1 MTPARAVEVATMFE
15 DTVLSVRHLT
25 EPRSNPTKGTLRR
38 PRLGGALP
46 LFIAAGA
53 LLLGAVVAFA
63 VSVHEVAVLRRAHDA
78 AFAAG
83 WVHAPFV
90 LPSGGRWLDFA
101 VAGALGLGTWALIA
115 ALGRLFASRRS
126 PDFTVGPS
134 PRADISAP
142 LAADQGLV
150 IATDGGWSL
159 ELTAPMSC
167 ELTHDGGAPSL
178 LHVPASVPIVEGTRA
193 LVDLG
198 TLRFIISA
206 TATPPRVPTT
216 VHVDWLQESYIG
228 AVGLAAGLF
237 LAFLY
242 LIPPDPK
249 TLAIDTIHSDLVAHY
264 IIKAPELP
272 EVPLPP
278 EKGATGSRGGKAA
291 AGPAGA
297 IGNHQARMNEH
308 ARLKVKG
315 NAVDPHVGQQI
326 AHDVA
331 AQTGV
336 LGAMAMLEKSHIGS
350 IFPGESAL
358 GADAEDAIGGIRAN
372 ATGNNEWGEG
382 GADLFGRDVG
392 GGGHGVNT
400 IGLDPNGLR
409 GIGPGGTGPGGWG
422 PPSHSVALRPH
433 VTHAPVQGDPI
444 IRSKETLSKDIIKR
458 VVHAHRNEI
467 KFCYEKRLS
476 AKMLGTGRVV
486 ARFIIA
492 GNGRVISAGVESTTL
507 NDTEV
512 ESCIADA
519 VHRWEFPRPEA
530 GGVVVVSYPFMLT
543 SPN

>member
-1 MTPARAVEVATMFE
+1 MTPARAVEVATLFE

-25 EPRSNPTKGTLRR
+25 EPRHGELKP
-38 PRLGGALP
+38 PRWGGALP
-46 LFIAAGA
+46 FFIAAGV
-53 LLLGAVVAFA
+53 LLLGAVTAFA
-63 VSVHEVAVLRRAHDA
+63 VNVHEIAQLRRAHDA
-78 AFAAG
+78 AFTAG

-101 VAGALGLGTWALIA
+101 VAAALGLGTWALIA
-115 ALGRLFASRRS
+115 GLGRLFASRRS

-134 PRADISAP
+134 PRADIAAP

-150 IATDGGWSL
+150 IATDGGWWL

-167 ELTHDGGAPSL
+167 ELTHEGGTPSL

-198 TLRFIISA
+198 TLRFIVSA
-206 TATPPRVPTT
+206 TARPQHVPTT
-216 VHVDWLQESYIG
+216 TRIDWLQESYIG

-249 TLAIDTIHSDLVAHY
+249 TLALDTIHSDLVAHY

-272 EVPLPP
+272 EVPMPP
-278 EKGATGSRGGKAA
+278 EKGATGARGGKAA

-297 IGNHQARMNEH
+297 IGDHRARPNEH

-315 NAVDPHVGQQI
+315 TAVDPHVGQQI

-350 IFPGESAL
+350 VFPGESAL
-358 GADAEDAIGGIRAN
+358 GADAEDAIGGIHPN
-372 ATGNNEWGEG
+372 ATGTNEWGEG
-382 GADLFGRDVG
+382 GADLFGRGVG

-400 IGLDPNGLR
+400 IGIGTDGLR
-409 GIGPGGTGPGGWG
+409 GIGPGGNGPGGWG
-422 PPSHSVALRPH
+422 PPSHAVALRPH
-433 VTHAPVQGDPI
+433 KAEAPIERGPI
-444 IRSKETLSKDIIKR
+444 VVSKGSLSKDIIKR
-458 VVHAHRNEI
+458 VVHAHHNEI
-467 KFCYEKRLS
+467 KFCYEKRLT
-476 AKMLGTGRVV
+476 AKMLGSGRVV

-492 GNGRVISAGVESTTL
+492 GNGRVIGSGVESTTL
-507 NDTEV
+507 HDTEV
-512 ESCIADA
+512 EACIAEA
-519 VHRWEFPRPEA
+519 VRRWEFPRPDDS
-530 GGVVVVSYPFMLT
+530 GTVIVSYPFMLT